1 MPQRWRL
8 VAKTITCLCD
18 FGSMDPSSAKEL
30 FPPKCHGS
38 RLFWSWGDGYHR
50 QSTDGLQMV
59 AWTSSGKKA
68 FALPV
73 TIISLIPIILIISIC
88 NDHYLIADQL
98 GKLPPSLCSDWPTS
112 QLTPLPQFP
121 SATSSSTATTSTSS
135 VVVLLVLQLVPL
147 YSSPL
152 TTIKSWH
159 LSLWKAGNGG
169 RWTPNPQVVSLPDL
183 LQPSSG
189 QALWK
194 GKSCLILIYQDRRL
208 QSYESQ
214 LTYIFLLVHIWSQGH
229 NIWVLY
235 GRTSRVQKYV
245 KDVKF

>member
-1 MPQRWRL
+1 MGWW
-8 VAKTITCLCD
+8 
-18 FGSMDPSSAKEL
+18 SPSPINWCSA
-30 FPPKCHGS
+30 
-38 RLFWSWGDGYHR
+38 DGV
-50 QSTDGLQMV
+50 LNFL
-59 AWTSSGKKA
+59 GKKA
-68 FALPV
+68 FALLV
-73 TIISLIPIILIISIC
+73 TIITLIPIILIITIC

-112 QLTPLPQFP
+112 RLTPLPQFP

-183 LQPSSG
+183 LQHSSG

-194 GKSCLILIYQDRRL
+194 GKSCLILIFQDRKL
-208 QSYESQ
+208 
-214 LTYIFLLVHIWSQGH
+214 
-229 NIWVLY
+229 
-235 GRTSRVQKYV
+235 
-245 KDVKF
+245 

>member
-1 MPQRWRL
+1 MGW
-8 VAKTITCLCD
+8 
-18 FGSMDPSSAKEL
+18 SAK
-30 FPPKCHGS
+30 G
-38 RLFWSWGDGYHR
+38 
-50 QSTDGLQMV
+50 GLNFI
-59 AWTSSGKKA
+59 GKKA
-68 FALPV
+68 FVLLV

-135 VVVLLVLQLVPL
+135 VVVLLLLQLVPL

-183 LQPSSG
+183 LQHSSG

-194 GKSCLILIYQDRRL
+194 GRSCLILIYQDRRL

-229 NIWVLY
+229 NIYEFCMEGHQEFKNMWRTWNFSTWWWLCGHILTLNMWPLSLY
-235 GRTSRVQKYV
+235 LNKWHEFSSSLALYFHWPRFRKQRWFLTW
-245 KDVKF
+245 